1 MATNRNTI
9 LSLDTLKRI
18 ALCLILCLYASTPV
32 RAALMTFDS
41 TDPANNTTTRN
52 TWLNAI
58 GISSPDYT
66 VNFESGFTD
75 GQNIH
80 NTEIGTWLKISAPSG
95 TTVTIESGSGS
106 IDGSNPIGSFA
117 AEFSNEWNGCALSF
131 STAVDYLG
139 FHDIDKGAGTVT
151 VYFVGGGYSTV
162 SINATGTSGDS
173 AEFFGIYR
181 NDQPGITGIAFSFNN
196 ANIFDWG
203 IDNIEYGIVP
213 VPEPSSA
220 ALVACALCSAAV
232 AWRRLRR

>member
-1 MATNRNTI
+1 MNRSI
-9 LSLDTLKRI
+9 FRSLRPLEGLTLC
-18 ALCLILCLYASTPV
+18 AVLCLFGCAPAM
-32 RAALMTFDS
+32 AALLTYDS

-80 NTEIGTWLKISAPSG
+80 NTVIGTWLTISAPSG

-117 AEFSNEWNGCALSF
+117 AEFSNEWNGAALSF

-151 VYFVGGGYSTV
+151 VYFVGGGSTTG
-162 SINATGTSGDS
+162 SIDATGTSGDS

-181 NDQPGITGIAFSFNN
+181 NDQPGITGIAFSFDN
-196 ANIFDWG
+196 ASIFDWG

-213 VPEPSSA
+213 VPEPGSA
-220 ALVACALCSAAV
+220 ALVACALCFAAV